1 MRMATC
7 ALGKSQEKDHDQ
19 ASSSTNRRTYRH
31 DHLHS
36 LDTLDCF
43 VIDQIG
49 EVKMTHSKRKLAI
62 EEIESFRKFLERRGF
77 KCRNGKGRDQL
88 MQVQNQGAP
97 GQNVF
102 CKTAKG
108 AVSYPAIFDDLVELF
123 HAPVDPAPAVEV
135 IDHPAS
141 HDSDLLDDFAIAA
154 LQGMLSGDSVAIQSE
169 SHLAKDSYTIAKAMM
184 AERAKHQPK

>member
-1 MRMATC
+1 MAH
-7 ALGKSQEKDHDQ
+7 G
-19 ASSSTNRRTYRH
+19 
-31 DHLHS
+31 
-36 LDTLDCF
+36 
-43 VIDQIG
+43 
-49 EVKMTHSKRKLAI
+49 KRKLAI
-62 EEIESFRKFLERRGF
+62 EEIEGFRKFLERRSF

-108 AVSYPAIFDDLVELF
+108 AVSYPSIFDDLVELF
-123 HAPVDPAPAVEV
+123 HSPVDPAPAVEV

-154 LQGMLSGDSVAIQSE
+154 LPAILE
-169 SHLAKDSYTIAKAMM
+169 YRIREREEGETNMGADIARLAYKQAKYMM
-184 AERAKHQPK
+184 AERAKHQQK

>member
-1 MRMATC
+1 
-7 ALGKSQEKDHDQ
+7 
-19 ASSSTNRRTYRH
+19 
-31 DHLHS
+31 
-36 LDTLDCF
+36 
-43 VIDQIG
+43 
-49 EVKMTHSKRKLAI
+49 MTHIKRKLAI

-108 AVSYPAIFDDLVELF
+108 AVSYPSIFDDLVELF

-135 IDHPAS
+135 IDRAS

-154 LQGMLSGDSVAIQSE
+154 LQVVAAFNEPGAMSVE
-169 SHLAKDSYTIAKAMM
+169 EIAGCAYQIGLGMM

>member
-1 MRMATC
+1 
-7 ALGKSQEKDHDQ
+7 
-19 ASSSTNRRTYRH
+19 
-31 DHLHS
+31 
-36 LDTLDCF
+36 
-43 VIDQIG
+43 
-49 EVKMTHSKRKLAI
+49 MTHSKRKLAI
-62 EEIESFRKFLERRGF
+62 EEIESFRRFLERRGF

-108 AVSYPAIFDDLVELF
+108 TVIYPAIFDDLVELF
-123 HAPVDPAPAVEV
+123 HAPVDPSPAVEV
-135 IDHPAS
+135 IDRPAS

-154 LQGMLSGDSVAIQSE
+154 MPSVIRAYNDIPGEPSQIMEAISVE
-169 SHLAKDSYTIAKAMM
+169 CYELARAMM

>member
-1 MRMATC
+1 
-7 ALGKSQEKDHDQ
+7 
-19 ASSSTNRRTYRH
+19 
-31 DHLHS
+31 
-36 LDTLDCF
+36 
-43 VIDQIG
+43 
-49 EVKMTHSKRKLAI
+49 MTHSKRKLAI
-62 EEIESFRKFLERRGF
+62 EEIENFRKFLERRGF

-123 HAPVDPAPAVEV
+123 HAPVDPVPAVEV
-135 IDHPAS
+135 IDRPAS

-154 LQGMLSGDSVAIQSE
+154 MQGMLAGDMDMRGMENQLSEQS
-169 SHLAKDSYTIAKAMM
+169 YRIALAMM

>member
-1 MRMATC
+1 
-7 ALGKSQEKDHDQ
+7 
-19 ASSSTNRRTYRH
+19 
-31 DHLHS
+31 
-36 LDTLDCF
+36 
-43 VIDQIG
+43 
-49 EVKMTHSKRKLAI
+49 MTHSKRKLAI
-62 EEIESFRKFLERRGF
+62 EEIESFRKLLERRGF

-108 AVSYPAIFDDLVELF
+108 AVSYPSIFDDLVELF

-135 IDHPAS
+135 IDRAS

-154 LQGMLSGDSVAIQSE
+154 MPAIMERMMIERKDDDSNLSP
-169 SHLAKDSYTIAKAMM
+169 LIAKLAYKVARAMM

>member
-1 MRMATC
+1 
-7 ALGKSQEKDHDQ
+7 
-19 ASSSTNRRTYRH
+19 
-31 DHLHS
+31 
-36 LDTLDCF
+36 
-43 VIDQIG
+43 
-49 EVKMTHSKRKLAI
+49 MTHSKRKLAI

-88 MQVQNQGAP
+88 MQVQNQGSP

-108 AVSYPAIFDDLVELF
+108 AVIYPAIFDDLVELF

-154 LQGMLSGDSVAIQSE
+154 MPAIMERMMIERKDDDSNLSP
-169 SHLAKDSYTIAKAMM
+169 LIAKLAYKVARAMM

>member
-1 MRMATC
+1 
-7 ALGKSQEKDHDQ
+7 
-19 ASSSTNRRTYRH
+19 
-31 DHLHS
+31 
-36 LDTLDCF
+36 
-43 VIDQIG
+43 
-49 EVKMTHSKRKLAI
+49 MTHSKRKLAI
-62 EEIESFRKFLERRGF
+62 EEIENFRKFLERRGF

-108 AVSYPAIFDDLVELF
+108 AVSYPSIFDDLVELF

-135 IDHPAS
+135 IDRPSS

-154 LQGMLSGDSVAIQSE
+154 MPAIMERMMIERKDDDSNLSP
-169 SHLAKDSYTIAKAMM
+169 LIAKLAYKVARAMM

>member
-1 MRMATC
+1 MSHR
-7 ALGKSQEKDHDQ
+7 
-19 ASSSTNRRTYRH
+19 
-31 DHLHS
+31 
-36 LDTLDCF
+36 
-43 VIDQIG
+43 
-49 EVKMTHSKRKLAI
+49 KRKLAI
-62 EEIESFRKFLERRGF
+62 EEIEGFRKFLERRGF

-108 AVSYPAIFDDLVELF
+108 AVSYPSIFDDMVELF
-123 HAPVDPAPAVEV
+123 HAPVDPAPSVEV
-135 IDHPAS
+135 IDRAS

-154 LQGMLSGDSVAIQSE
+154 LGGICANDNALRRFSADGAREMISPDVLVAT
-169 SHLAKDSYTIAKAMM
+169 AAYGIAKAMM

>member
-1 MRMATC
+1 
-7 ALGKSQEKDHDQ
+7 
-19 ASSSTNRRTYRH
+19 
-31 DHLHS
+31 
-36 LDTLDCF
+36 
-43 VIDQIG
+43 
-49 EVKMTHSKRKLAI
+49 MTHSKRKLAI

-108 AVSYPAIFDDLVELF
+108 AVIYPAIFDDLVELF

-154 LQGMLSGDSVAIQSE
+154 LPAILE
-169 SHLAKDSYTIAKAMM
+169 YRIREREEGETNMGADIARLAYKQAKYMM

>member
-1 MRMATC
+1 
-7 ALGKSQEKDHDQ
+7 
-19 ASSSTNRRTYRH
+19 
-31 DHLHS
+31 
-36 LDTLDCF
+36 
-43 VIDQIG
+43 
-49 EVKMTHSKRKLAI
+49 MTHSKRKLAI
-62 EEIESFRKFLERRGF
+62 EEIESFRKFLEHRGF

-108 AVSYPAIFDDLVELF
+108 AVIYPAIFDDLVELF
-123 HAPVDPAPAVEV
+123 HAPVDPAPSVEV
-135 IDHPAS
+135 IDRAS

-154 LQGMLSGDSVAIQSE
+154 LPAILE
-169 SHLAKDSYTIAKAMM
+169 YRIREREEGETNMGADIARLAYKQAKYMM

>member
-1 MRMATC
+1 MA
-7 ALGKSQEKDHDQ
+7 H
-19 ASSSTNRRTYRH
+19 
-31 DHLHS
+31 
-36 LDTLDCF
+36 
-43 VIDQIG
+43 I
-49 EVKMTHSKRKLAI
+49 KRKLAV

-108 AVSYPAIFDDLVELF
+108 AVSYPSIFDDLVELF
-123 HAPVDPAPAVEV
+123 HAPVDPAPSVEV
-135 IDHPAS
+135 IDRPAS

-154 LQGMLSGDSVAIQSE
+154 LGGICANDNALRRFSADGAREMISPDVLVAT
-169 SHLAKDSYTIAKAMM
+169 AAYGIAKAMM
-184 AERAKHQPK
+184 AERAKQQPK

>member
-1 MRMATC
+1 
-7 ALGKSQEKDHDQ
+7 
-19 ASSSTNRRTYRH
+19 
-31 DHLHS
+31 
-36 LDTLDCF
+36 
-43 VIDQIG
+43 
-49 EVKMTHSKRKLAI
+49 MTHSKRKLAI

-108 AVSYPAIFDDLVELF
+108 AVSYPSIFDDLVELF

-135 IDHPAS
+135 IDRPAS
-141 HDSDLLDDFAIAA
+141 HYSDLLDDFAIAA
-154 LQGMLSGDSVAIQSE
+154 LNIVATFTAVG
-169 SHLAKDSYTIAKAMM
+169 AKSPDYIAERAYVIARAMM

>member
-1 MRMATC
+1 
-7 ALGKSQEKDHDQ
+7 
-19 ASSSTNRRTYRH
+19 
-31 DHLHS
+31 
-36 LDTLDCF
+36 
-43 VIDQIG
+43 
-49 EVKMTHSKRKLAI
+49 MTHSKRKLAI

-123 HAPVDPAPAVEV
+123 RAPVDPAPVVEV
-135 IDHPAS
+135 IDRPAS

-154 LQGMLSGDSVAIQSE
+154 LPAILE
-169 SHLAKDSYTIAKAMM
+169 YRIREREEGETNMGADIARLAYKQAKYMI
-184 AERAKHQPK
+184 AERVKHQPK

>member
-1 MRMATC
+1 
-7 ALGKSQEKDHDQ
+7 
-19 ASSSTNRRTYRH
+19 
-31 DHLHS
+31 
-36 LDTLDCF
+36 
-43 VIDQIG
+43 
-49 EVKMTHSKRKLAI
+49 MTHSKRKLAI

-77 KCRNGKGRDQL
+77 KCRNGKGRDQM

-108 AVSYPAIFDDLVELF
+108 AVIYPAIFDDLVELF
-123 HAPVDPAPAVEV
+123 HAPVDPAPSVEV
-135 IDHPAS
+135 IDRPAS

-154 LQGMLSGDSVAIQSE
+154 LQGVLAGDMCMRGAEEQ
-169 SHLAKDSYTIAKAMM
+169 LAEKSYRIALAMM

>member
-1 MRMATC
+1 
-7 ALGKSQEKDHDQ
+7 
-19 ASSSTNRRTYRH
+19 
-31 DHLHS
+31 
-36 LDTLDCF
+36 
-43 VIDQIG
+43 
-49 EVKMTHSKRKLAI
+49 MTHSKRKLAI
-62 EEIESFRKFLERRGF
+62 EEIEGFRKFLERRGF

-108 AVSYPAIFDDLVELF
+108 AVSYPSIFDDLVELF

-154 LQGMLSGDSVAIQSE
+154 LQGMLSYPGNEQWGSFATMTTEDVA
-169 SHLAKDSYTIAKAMM
+169 KTSYEFAKAMM
-184 AERAKHQPK
+184 AERAKHHPK

>member
-1 MRMATC
+1 
-7 ALGKSQEKDHDQ
+7 
-19 ASSSTNRRTYRH
+19 
-31 DHLHS
+31 
-36 LDTLDCF
+36 
-43 VIDQIG
+43 
-49 EVKMTHSKRKLAI
+49 MTQSKRKLSI
-62 EEIESFRKFLERRGF
+62 EEIESFRKFLERLGF

-108 AVSYPAIFDDLVELF
+108 AVIYPAIFDDLVELF

-135 IDHPAS
+135 IDRAGS

-154 LQGMLSGDSVAIQSE
+154 LNGMLSGDNVSINNE
-169 SHLAKDSYTIAKAMM
+169 SSLAEDSYKIAKAMM

>member
-1 MRMATC
+1 
-7 ALGKSQEKDHDQ
+7 
-19 ASSSTNRRTYRH
+19 
-31 DHLHS
+31 
-36 LDTLDCF
+36 
-43 VIDQIG
+43 
-49 EVKMTHSKRKLAI
+49 MTHNKRKLAI

-108 AVSYPAIFDDLVELF
+108 AVIYPAIFDDLVELF

-135 IDHPAS
+135 VDRQES
-141 HDSDLLDDFAIAA
+141 HDSDLLDDFAIASMQAMASGSFSDPLSDKQLA
-154 LQGMLSGDSVAIQSE
+154 LR
-169 SHLAKDSYTIAKAMM
+169 SYGIALAMM

>member
-1 MRMATC
+1 M
-7 ALGKSQEKDHDQ
+7 S
-19 ASSSTNRRTYRH
+19 
-31 DHLHS
+31 
-36 LDTLDCF
+36 
-43 VIDQIG
+43 
-49 EVKMTHSKRKLAI
+49 HSKRKLAI
-62 EEIESFRKFLERRGF
+62 KEIEGFRKFLERRGF

-108 AVSYPAIFDDLVELF
+108 AVSYPSIFDDLVELF

-135 IDHPAS
+135 IDRPAS

-154 LQGMLSGDSVAIQSE
+154 LQGMLSGDKGWYAMPAILSIY
-169 SHLAKDSYTIAKAMM
+169 SYEIAKAMM

>member
-1 MRMATC
+1 MA
-7 ALGKSQEKDHDQ
+7 
-19 ASSSTNRRTYRH
+19 
-31 DHLHS
+31 
-36 LDTLDCF
+36 
-43 VIDQIG
+43 
-49 EVKMTHSKRKLAI
+49 HSKRKLAI

-108 AVSYPAIFDDLVELF
+108 AVIYPAIFDDLVELF

-154 LQGMLSGDSVAIQSE
+154 LPAILE
-169 SHLAKDSYTIAKAMM
+169 YRIREREEGETNMGADIARLAYKQAKYMM

>member
-1 MRMATC
+1 M
-7 ALGKSQEKDHDQ
+7 
-19 ASSSTNRRTYRH
+19 N
-31 DHLHS
+31 
-36 LDTLDCF
+36 
-43 VIDQIG
+43 
-49 EVKMTHSKRKLAI
+49 HSKRKLAV

-108 AVSYPAIFDDLVELF
+108 AVIYPAIFDDLVELF
-123 HAPVDPAPAVEV
+123 HAPIDPAPSVEV
-135 IDHPAS
+135 IDHPAN
-141 HDSDLLDDFAIAA
+141 HNSDLLDEFAIAA
-154 LQGMLSGDSVAIQSE
+154 LPAILE
-169 SHLAKDSYTIAKAMM
+169 YRIREREEGETNMGADIARLAYKQAKYMM

>member
-1 MRMATC
+1 
-7 ALGKSQEKDHDQ
+7 
-19 ASSSTNRRTYRH
+19 
-31 DHLHS
+31 
-36 LDTLDCF
+36 
-43 VIDQIG
+43 
-49 EVKMTHSKRKLAI
+49 MTHSKRKLAI
-62 EEIESFRKFLERRGF
+62 EEIDNFRKFLERRGF

-108 AVSYPAIFDDLVELF
+108 VVSYPSIFDDLVELF
-123 HAPVDPAPAVEV
+123 HAPVDPAPSVEV
-135 IDHPAS
+135 IDRPAS

-154 LQGMLSGDSVAIQSE
+154 MQAIIE
-169 SHLAKDSYTIAKAMM
+169 YRIREREEGETNMGADIARLAYKQAKYMM

>member
-1 MRMATC
+1 
-7 ALGKSQEKDHDQ
+7 
-19 ASSSTNRRTYRH
+19 
-31 DHLHS
+31 
-36 LDTLDCF
+36 
-43 VIDQIG
+43 
-49 EVKMTHSKRKLAI
+49 MTHSKRKLAI

-108 AVSYPAIFDDLVELF
+108 VVIYPAIFDDLVELF
-123 HAPVDPAPAVEV
+123 HAPVDPAPVVEV
-135 IDHPAS
+135 IDRPAS

-154 LQGMLSGDSVAIQSE
+154 LQGLLSSQDRYEADSISA
-169 SHLAKDSYTIAKAMM
+169 ASYRIARAMM

>member
-1 MRMATC
+1 
-7 ALGKSQEKDHDQ
+7 
-19 ASSSTNRRTYRH
+19 
-31 DHLHS
+31 
-36 LDTLDCF
+36 
-43 VIDQIG
+43 
-49 EVKMTHSKRKLAI
+49 MTHSKRKLAI
-62 EEIESFRKFLERRGF
+62 EEVEGFRKFLERRGF

-108 AVSYPAIFDDLVELF
+108 AVIYPAIFDDLVELF

-135 IDHPAS
+135 IDRPAS

-154 LQGMLSGDSVAIQSE
+154 LTIVATFTAVG
-169 SHLAKDSYTIAKAMM
+169 AKSPDYIAERAYTIAKAMM

>member
-1 MRMATC
+1 
-7 ALGKSQEKDHDQ
+7 
-19 ASSSTNRRTYRH
+19 
-31 DHLHS
+31 
-36 LDTLDCF
+36 
-43 VIDQIG
+43 
-49 EVKMTHSKRKLAI
+49 MTHSKRKLAI

-108 AVSYPAIFDDLVELF
+108 AVSYPSIFDDLVELF

-135 IDHPAS
+135 VDRPAS

-154 LQGMLSGDSVAIQSE
+154 MQGILAGDMCMRGAEDQLSE
-169 SHLAKDSYTIAKAMM
+169 KSYRIALSMM

>member
-1 MRMATC
+1 MA
-7 ALGKSQEKDHDQ
+7 
-19 ASSSTNRRTYRH
+19 
-31 DHLHS
+31 
-36 LDTLDCF
+36 
-43 VIDQIG
+43 
-49 EVKMTHSKRKLAI
+49 HSKRKLAI

-108 AVSYPAIFDDLVELF
+108 AVIYPAIFDDLVELF
-123 HAPVDPAPAVEV
+123 HAPVDPALAVEV
-135 IDHPAS
+135 IDRPAS

-154 LQGMLSGDSVAIQSE
+154 LGLIGSFHEPGAKSASV
-169 SHLAKDSYTIAKAMM
+169 LAECAYGIAKAMM